1 MDSNTE
7 KDFLDYVRRGRRSVK
22 ASDMNPGT
30 KKRLENYLN
39 SLTYEKYKKKPYSG
53 DIRDLFIEAE
63 KRKPDL
69 KLVKG

>member
-1 MDSNTE
+1 MDSIAE
-7 KDFLDYVRRGRRSVK
+7 KDFQDYVRRGRKSIK
-22 ASDMNPGT
+22 ASDINPGT
-30 KKRLENYLN
+30 KKRLERYLD
-39 SLTYEKYKKKPYSG
+39 SLTFEQYKKEPYSG

>member
-1 MDSNTE
+1 MDSITE
-7 KDFLDYVRRGRRSVK
+7 KDFQDYVRRGRRSVK
-22 ASDMNPGT
+22 ASDINPGT
-30 KKRLENYLN
+30 KKRLERYLA
-39 SLTYEKYKKKPYSG
+39 SLTYEQYKKEAYSG